1 MEMKV
6 VVALLFC
13 GFSALAS
20 RAADQEQAKPP
31 MIQDGSAAQTYINS
45 ALSEYLEKPPYLAIQ
60 AETPFFSKRLDGKDM
75 WIAVVEFY
83 CGASADTKVHCMTI
97 IVYDPASKTHRF
109 MKPDE
114 VVQESESDPDANTI

>member
-1 MEMKV
+1 MKV
-6 VVALLFC
+6 VVALLFL
-13 GFSALAS
+13 GLSALAS
-20 RAADQEQAKPP
+20 EPAPDQQDKPP
-31 MIQDGSAAQTYINS
+31 MIQDGSAAQSYING
-45 ALSEYLEKPPYLAIQ
+45 ALIDYLEKPPYLAIQ

-75 WIAVVEFY
+75 WIAIVEFY

-114 VVQESESDPDANTI
+114 VVQESEYDPDANTI

>member
-1 MEMKV
+1 MKV
-6 VVALLFC
+6 VVALLFF
-13 GFSALAS
+13 GLSALAS
-20 RAADQEQAKPP
+20 ESAEKEQTKP
-31 MIQDGSAAQTYINS
+31 MVIQDGSAAQSYIHS

-60 AETPFFSKRLDGKDM
+60 AETPFFAKRLDGKSM
-75 WIAVVEFY
+75 WIALVEFY

-97 IVYDPASKTHRF
+97 IVYDPANQTHRF